1 MLYFKRRLKM
11 KKQKLEL
18 IDGDEIKLL
27 SNQVSPE
34 EMFIIG
40 FLKGFDRKT
49 LKEWEDN
56 EIIDFSIEFTADTE
70 SLSDAISAIEEIF
83 EE

>member
-1 MLYFKRRLKM
+1 M

-18 IDGDEIKLL
+18 ADSDEISLL
-27 SNQVSPE
+27 SKQVSPE
-34 EMFIIG
+34 EMFILG

-49 LKEWEDN
+49 LKEWNDN

-70 SLSDAISAIEEIF
+70 NLSEAISAIEDASE
-83 EE
+83 